1 MPPIR
6 RAAIF
11 DLDGTVIDCS
21 SEKKFA
27 AHLIEKGVVR
37 FKDFARWFAHML
49 ADLPRDPARALKAN
63 RSYLRGKPIDLL
75 RDAAAQFIEAEMKAR
90 IAADAYE
97 AVNKRRAD
105 GDLILILSGSLDMLV
120 APIAAHL
127 GADGYRASVLETA
140 DGIATGRLAAL
151 HPMGRHKATIAE
163 EMAAQYGFRLSEATA
178 YADRR
183 SDAALLKRVQTP
195 IAVTPKRRLRWF
207 ASRAGWEI
215 ADWHR

>member
-1 MPPIR
+1 MPPLR

-27 AHLIEKGVVR
+27 AHLIQQGVVR
-37 FKDFARWFAHML
+37 FKDLARWFAHML
-49 ADLPRDPARALKAN
+49 ADLPRDPSRALKAN
-63 RSYLRGKPIDLL
+63 RRYLRGKPIDMLK
-75 RDAAAQFIEAEMKAR
+75 DAAAQFIEAEMKAR
-90 IAADAYE
+90 IPDAAYE
-97 AVNKRRAD
+97 AVNERRAE

-120 APIAAHL
+120 APIAAHI

-140 DGIATGRLAAL
+140 EGIATGRLAAL
-151 HPMGRHKATIAE
+151 HPMGRHKVTIAE
-163 EMAAQYGFRLSEATA
+163 EMADQHGFRLSEATA

-183 SDAALLKRVQTP
+183 SDAALLSRVQTP
-195 IAVTPKRRLRWF
+195 VAVTPKRRLRWF
-207 ASRAGWEI
+207 AARAGWEI